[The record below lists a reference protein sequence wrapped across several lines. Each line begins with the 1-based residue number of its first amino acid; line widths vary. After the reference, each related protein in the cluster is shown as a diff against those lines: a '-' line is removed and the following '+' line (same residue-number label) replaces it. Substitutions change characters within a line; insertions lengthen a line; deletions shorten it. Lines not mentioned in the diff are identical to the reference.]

1 MNEMPVTSS
10 EKWENI
16 YWKVMNPEWPGF
28 CNKERNVHV
37 HDVAGWGG
45 LIRQFLIYIS
55 RTNLKPESDI
65 FPLLRT

>member
-16 YWKVMNPEWPGF
+16 YWKVINPEWSGF
-28 CNKERNVHV
+28 CNKERNAHV

-45 LIRQFLIYIS
+45 LLRQFLIYKQ
-55 RTNLKPESDI
+55 N
-65 FPLLRT
+65 